1 MKLNLSV
8 LLITCLL
15 CIKPVGTQAIEKPVS
30 LDELLSLVRQEQSTG
45 EEADKEREENFL
57 SQNAA
62 QQQKLIQE
70 AKARVTAQ
78 ERRSLSRKVLFDWNE
93 NQIDLSEIGLKK
105 ESGSLG
111 VLFEVVRRQ
120 ARETADLLKSSLVS
134 AQKPG
139 RSKVLYGIAKQK
151 TLPTIKEMEA
161 LWLILLT
168 EMNAS
173 GKVVRFNAPVISAA
187 GKAVASQV
195 TRIGL
200 FNLISEGRYLRYLT
214 ESGQLATLI
223 RQPPSRFT
231 DMAEE
236 LEKATSGVTAVGIDP
251 SRGAILSL
259 LVQKHDTAEHMR
271 QGGLIGYLIMSI
283 GVIALLLVCERFAY
297 LSLVGRRIYAQIKS
311 DQPNTDNALGRILS
325 VYTKEPDQEVEVLE
339 HRLDEAI
346 LKEIPVLER
355 GLKTVAILAAI
366 APLLGLLGTV
376 TGMIETFQSI
386 TLFGT
391 GDPKLMSGGIS
402 QALVTTELGLVVAIP
417 IVLLHS
423 FISGKSNRLVQIL
436 DEQSSGIVARLA
448 EKKA

>member
-1 MKLNLSV
+1 MKLSILLLSW
-8 LLITCLL
+8 LL
-15 CIKPVGTQAIEKPVS
+15 CVNPVGAQALEKPVS
-30 LDELLSLVRQEQSTG
+30 LEELLALVRQEQSAG
-45 EEADKEREENFL
+45 EEADKEREADFL
-57 SQNAA
+57 SQNAE
-62 QQQKLIQE
+62 QQHKLIEE

-78 ERRSLSRKVLFDWNE
+78 ERRSHSRKVLFDWNE
-93 NQIDLSEIGLKK
+93 NQIEISGAGLKK

-111 VLFEVVRRQ
+111 ELFEIVRRE
-120 ARETADLLKSSLVS
+120 ARETADILKTSLVS

-139 RSKVLYGIAKQK
+139 RSEVLRGIAKQK

-161 LWLILLT
+161 LWLILLE
-168 EMNAS
+168 EMSAS
-173 GKVVRFNAPVISAA
+173 GKVSRFTAPVISSE
-187 GKAVASQV
+187 GKAIESQV

-200 FNLISEGRYLRYLT
+200 FNLISEGRYLRYLP
-214 ESGQLATLI
+214 ESAQLATLI

-231 DMAEE
+231 DMAEQ
-236 LEKATSGVTAVGIDP
+236 LESATSGVTPIGIDP

-259 LVQKHDTAEHMR
+259 LVQRPDTAEHVR
-271 QGGLIGYLIMSI
+271 QGGLIGYLILSI
-283 GVIALLLVCERFAY
+283 GVIGLLVICERFAY
-297 LSLVGRRIYAQIKS
+297 LSLVGRRITAQIKS
-311 DQPNTDNALGRILS
+311 DSPDMKNALGRILS

-448 EKKA
+448 EKKV

>member
-1 MKLNLSV
+1 MKFTFLLLS
-8 LLITCLL
+8 CLL
-15 CIKPVGTQAIEKPVS
+15 CLKPVYAQALEKPVS
-30 LDELLSLVRQEQSTG
+30 LEELLDLVRQEQSTG
-45 EEADKEREENFL
+45 EEADKEREADFL
-57 SQNAA
+57 SQSAE
-62 QQQKLIQE
+62 QQRKLIRE
-70 AKARVTAQ
+70 AKARLAAQ
-78 ERRSLSRKVLFDWNE
+78 ERRSHSRKVLFDWNE
-93 NQIDLSEIGLKK
+93 DQIELSEAGLKK
-105 ESGSLG
+105 ESGSLSE
-111 VLFEVVRRQ
+111 LFEVVRQQ
-120 ARETADLLKSSLVS
+120 ARETADILETSLVS

-139 RSKVLYGIAKQK
+139 RSTVLREIAKQK

-161 LWLILLT
+161 LWLILLE

-173 GKVVRFNAPVISAA
+173 GKVARFNAPVISEE
-187 GKAVASQV
+187 GKARDSQV

-200 FNLISEGRYLRYLT
+200 FNLLSEGRYLRYLT
-214 ESGQLATLI
+214 ESKQLATLI

-231 DMAEE
+231 DMAEQ
-236 LEKATSGVTAVGIDP
+236 LESATSGVRPIGIDP

-259 LVQKHDTAEHMR
+259 LVQRPDTAEHVR

-283 GVIALLLVCERFAY
+283 GVIALLVICERFAY
-297 LSLVGRRIYAQIKS
+297 LSLVGRRIFAQIKS
-311 DQPNTDNALGRILS
+311 DKPDTDNALGRILS
-325 VYTKEPDQEVEVLE
+325 VYTKDPDQEVEVLE

-448 EKKA
+448 EKKV